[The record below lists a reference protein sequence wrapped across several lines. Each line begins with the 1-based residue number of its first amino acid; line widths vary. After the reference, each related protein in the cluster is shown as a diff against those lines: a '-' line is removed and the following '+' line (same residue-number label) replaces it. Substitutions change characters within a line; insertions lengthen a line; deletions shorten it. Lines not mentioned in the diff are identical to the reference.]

1 MSVDILG
8 IAILGTG
15 YLLPGRYDGLNSYCG
30 SVIPA
35 WTPESSRH
43 GWQC

>member
-8 IAILGTG
+8 IAILGAG
-15 YLLPGRYDGLNSYCG
+15 YLLPGRYNGLNSYCG

-35 WTPESSRH
+35 WTANQSP
-43 GWQC
+43 